1 MKKEFLDYVLKVRLP
16 VTLFVIFGA
25 FAVTYYV
32 ARPERDG
39 IGYEPEQPIA
49 FSHRLHAGNMQIDC
63 QYCHTSV
70 EKSRHASIPAA
81 NICMNCHSVA
91 RKDKPEI
98 VKLTKYYE
106 QNKPIPWKRI
116 HKVPHYA
123 YFSHQSHV
131 MQGIPCQSC
140 HGAVENMDV
149 VMQVNSF
156 TMGSCIECHRNPN
169 SRLPKDFPNMKS
181 GPVHC
186 NACHR

>member
-1 MKKEFLDYVLKVRLP
+1 MKRALLDYVLKVRLP

-25 FAVTYYV
+25 FAITYYV

-39 IGYEPEQPIA
+39 IGYAPEQPIA
-49 FSHRLHAGNMQIDC
+49 FSHKLHAGNMKIDC

-98 VKLTKYYE
+98 IKLAKYYE
-106 QNKPIPWKRI
+106 QNKPIPWKRV

-123 YFSHQSHV
+123 YFSHSAHV
-131 MQGIPCQSC
+131 TKGIPCQSC
-140 HGAVENMDV
+140 HGAVENMEV
-149 VMQVNSF
+149 IMQVNSF

-169 SRLPKDFPNMKS
+169 IRLPQGFARLSPA
-181 GPVHC
+181 PTHC